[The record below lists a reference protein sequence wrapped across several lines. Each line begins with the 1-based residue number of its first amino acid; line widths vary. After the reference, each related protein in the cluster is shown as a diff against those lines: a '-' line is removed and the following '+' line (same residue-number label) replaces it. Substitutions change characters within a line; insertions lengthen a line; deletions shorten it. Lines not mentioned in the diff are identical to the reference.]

1 MNKVIAFTR
10 GDIKNILRDGLLLI
24 SLFSPFLLAV
34 FIRVAFPW
42 LADLSYFHLQLD
54 LTEHYPFALSFLIM
68 FTPMM
73 IGAMAGL
80 ILLDERDEQM
90 LTYYAVTPLGQSG
103 YLIYRLTI
111 PALGSLIFSF
121 LVLPLANLV
130 ELNYL
135 ALVPVAALAALQAPL
150 VALLMGAFAG
160 NKVEGLT
167 LTKGLG
173 FTFIGPVLG
182 YLAPHPWNYTGAIF
196 PPYWVTEAFMASFAP
211 DLPYALYLLGGFLS
225 HILLIYCL
233 LQRFLKR
240 V

>member
-10 GDIKNILRDGLLLI
+10 GDIKNILRDGLLI
-24 SLFSPFLLAV
+24 ASLFAPLLLAV
-34 FIRVAFPW
+34 FIRLAFPW
-42 LADLSYFHLQLD
+42 LADLSYFHLQFD
-54 LTEHYPFALSFLIM
+54 LTEHYPFALSFLTM

-103 YLIYRLTI
+103 YLLYRFTL

-121 LVLPLANLV
+121 LVLPLANLA

-135 ALVPVAALAALQAPL
+135 ALVPVFTLAALQAPL
-150 VALLMGAFAG
+150 VALLMGAYAG

-173 FTFIGPVLG
+173 FTFIGPALG
-182 YLAPHPWNYTGAIF
+182 YLAPHPWSYAGAIF

-211 DLPYALYLLGGFLS
+211 GLPYALYLLGGFLS
-225 HILLIYCL
+225 HILLIRYL
-233 LQRFLKR
+233 LKR
-240 V
+240 FINRV